1 MTLKIH
7 MFVQLWNSLPE
18 ELKKTKQNIIHANVK
33 ENLFMKKKNDI
44 KL

>member
-18 ELKKTKQNIIHANVK
+18 ELKKSKAEHYTHKCKGKPFH
-33 ENLFMKKKNDI
+33 EEKK
-44 KL
+44 